1 MPTQKKSKE
10 KKPKKAKDEDSD
22 DYSGGRL
29 LARPPA
35 PPQHALAL
43 HKPNWRACWQQT
55 TTRRRRRRRRR
66 ASTLRISG

>member
-29 LARPPA
+29 PARPPA
-35 PPQHALAL
+35 LPQHALARQKL
-43 HKPNWRACWQQT
+43 IAARAGS
-55 TTRRRRRRRRR
+55 RR
-66 ASTLRISG
+66 